1 MTARRIIAM
10 GCIHPPKPSE
20 PRPLAASVRVFRSP
34 TPPAEH
40 RGDRPLADTSP
51 MRWASR
57 DE

>member
-1 MTARRIIAM
+1 MTARRIIAK
-10 GCIHPPKPSE
+10 GCIHPSKPSE

-34 TPPAEH
+34 TPPRQAS
-40 RGDRPLADTSP
+40 GDRPFADTSP